1 MKLNGEE
8 IRRIAVGAVRIW
20 EEDGALCFSKVPE
33 EAFEAWKKA
42 AEWILP
48 SVAATTGIRLD
59 FRTDSSFV
67 RVETAGGAKYEVLT
81 DGLLSHRFAPGPG
94 NRVFTADLPEGEHR
108 VTVVLPSHLEPGRI
122 RSVELADGARFEP
135 WKYDEKILFLGDS
148 ITQGWNA
155 DCDCLSFAYRVSLAR
170 NAESVIQGIG
180 GAFFLPESVTDFGFS
195 PDTVFV
201 AYGTND
207 FGFFPTL
214 DVLAEKAEGTL
225 ARVKELYGGARIWAV
240 TPPWRKDYNI
250 PRAMGTFDECRETI
264 RKAAESVGLH
274 AADGYALYP
283 HRNEFMADELH
294 PNYLGFADY
303 ALHLLRIAYG
313 GEI

>member
-1 MKLNGEE
+1 MKLSFEE
-8 IRRIAVGAVRIW
+8 IRRITVGALRTW
-20 EEDGALCFSKVPE
+20 EEDGALCFSKTTE
-33 EAFEAWKKA
+33 EQTEAWRQA

-48 SVAATTGIRLD
+48 CVAATTGIRLD
-59 FRTDSSFV
+59 FKTDSSFV

-81 DGLLSHRFAPGPG
+81 DGLLSHRFAPDPE
-94 NRVFTADLPEGEHR
+94 NRAFTADLPVGEHR

-122 RSVELADGARFEP
+122 RSVELEDGASLEP
-135 WKYDEKILFLGDS
+135 WSYDEKILFLGDS

-155 DCDCLSFAYRVSLAR
+155 DCDSMSFAYLVSLAR

-180 GAFFLPESVTDFGFS
+180 GAFFLPESVTACDFC

-214 DVLAEKAEGTL
+214 DALTEKAEGML
-225 ARVKELYGGARIWAV
+225 ARVKELYGGARIFV
-240 TPPWRKDYNI
+240 ITPPWREDYDV

-264 RKAAESVGLH
+264 RKAAGKTGLTVI
-274 AADGYALYP
+274 DGCRLYP
-283 HRNEFMADELH
+283 HREEFMADALH
-294 PNYLGFADY
+294 PNDRGFAQY
-303 ALHLLRIAYG
+303 AAHLLQTAYG
-313 GEI
+313 KES